1 MEKID
6 RKFYIKLGIT
16 EKDLLSI
23 NQELSL
29 PLGLKLSP
37 FARARRELMLKEA
50 ISWPEG
56 KNQEKR
62 KTSLE
67 LRWIPLEAAV
77 ANENKEMKI
86 YYNLIYR
93 QGESKANATCL

>member
-62 KTSLE
+62 KITEIYRSGNFV
-67 LRWIPLEAAV
+67 IAVGKPGKEAAPGFKRCSV
-77 ANENKEMKI
+77 PI
-86 YYNLIYR
+86 SLDTNLV
-93 QGESKANATCL
+93 S